1 MEEIQEK
8 AVRVSAVVVSH
19 NSATA
24 LRTCLQALERSQDRQ
39 QLEILVVDCGSRDE
53 SPHLDAEFPNA
64 QFLRLPRHFG
74 FTKARNIAIR
84 TAAGGFIFFLDP
96 EVEVA
101 PSTISTLAA
110 HLESDADAAAVC
122 PFLFDPAGQPI
133 AGLYDLPTPRTIS
146 RAWRQDCFGEP
157 RTVLAEGSPTDVE
170 HAPIAAL
177 MVRTYFIKGINYL
190 DQRFPHSWAD
200 TDLCFQIWRASKK
213 IRLLPQARVVWYRD
227 KNAVRSL
234 ESGARA
240 LLSSDYALGAA
251 TFTAKYSGLLAG
263 TRARLGLLWN
273 ALGRALGAFLRARDV
288 GYNFS
293 RLSDLL
299 SGRRLDGTQ
308 REF

>member
-8 AVRVSAVVVSH
+8 TVRVSAVVVSH

-53 SPHLDAEFPNA
+53 SPHLDADFPNA

-74 FTKARNIAIR
+74 FTKARN
-84 TAAGGFIFFLDP
+84 
-96 EVEVA
+96 
-101 PSTISTLAA
+101 TISTLAA

-157 RTVLAEGSPTDVE
+157 RTVLAGGSPIDVE

-213 IRLLPQARVVWYRD
+213 IRLLPEARAVWYRD

-251 TFTAKYSGLLAG
+251 AFTAKYSGLLAG

-273 ALGRALGAFLRARDV
+273 ALGRALGAFLRDRDV
-288 GYNFS
+288 GNNFS

-299 SGRRLDGTQ
+299 SGRRLDGTP